1 MLGGPMAN
9 TLLEDLS
16 RPEAFPPPRPG
27 QVTVASTHASWVFLT
42 ETEAWKVKRPV
53 NLGFLDFS
61 TADRRQRCCEDEVR
75 LGRRLAPEVY
85 RGVVPIYRGAAG
97 HDFVG
102 PGPVVDHAVRMRRLS
117 DEDSA
122 AALLASGRL
131 QPDHL
136 RHLADRLRTF
146 YEGAALTPELGDAA
160 ILTANVEDNQRTLA
174 PFCGRFID
182 ESDLRSLHRWQL
194 DELETRRAAL
204 DRRIE
209 EGRIREGHG
218 DLRLEHVYFLDGS
231 PVVIDP
237 IEFNRSFRCADAA
250 LDVAFLA
257 MELEDA
263 GRGDLSACFLS
274 HFARASNDYGFY
286 PLLDLYLSYRAQVRA
301 KVACLVAAD
310 PGTPPDKARRKA
322 RDAARLLALARSYQQ
337 RAPRLSPVIVVG
349 GQIGTGKSTLA
360 EVLCRRLEL
369 PVISSD
375 ATRKHLGGIGAEQ
388 RGGPQLYSEEMTGRT
403 YDEVLRRAALVL
415 ESGRGV
421 LLDAT
426 FHDPQARAAARD
438 LARRQGRAFLM
449 IELEADDQLLRRRL
463 RERPPGLS
471 DAREEHLPALR
482 SRYQP
487 PDELPPAERLR
498 LDASQAPD
506 DLSGLVQAKL
516 RDPLPTP
523 ATGRGR

>member
-1 MLGGPMAN
+1 
-9 TLLEDLS
+9 
-16 RPEAFPPPRPG
+16 
-27 QVTVASTHASWVFLT
+27 VY
-42 ETEAWKVKRPV
+42 KR
-53 NLGFLDFS
+53 
-61 TADRRQRCCEDEVR
+61 Q
-75 LGRRLAPEVY
+75 
-85 RGVVPIYRGAAG
+85 
-97 HDFVG
+97 
-102 PGPVVDHAVRMRRLS
+102 
-117 DEDSA
+117 
-122 AALLASGRL
+122 
-131 QPDHL
+131 
-136 RHLADRLRTF
+136 
-146 YEGAALTPELGDAA
+146 
-160 ILTANVEDNQRTLA
+160 
-174 PFCGRFID
+174 
-182 ESDLRSLHRWQL
+182 
-194 DELETRRAAL
+194 
-204 DRRIE
+204 
-209 EGRIREGHG
+209 
-218 DLRLEHVYFLDGS
+218 
-231 PVVIDP
+231 
-237 IEFNRSFRCADAA
+237 
-250 LDVAFLA
+250 
-257 MELEDA
+257 
-263 GRGDLSACFLS
+263 
-274 HFARASNDYGFY
+274 
-286 PLLDLYLSYRAQVRA
+286 
-301 KVACLVAAD
+301 
-310 PGTPPDKARRKA
+310 
-322 RDAARLLALARSYQQ
+322 ALARSYQQ
-337 RAPRLSPVIVVG
+337 RAPRVSPVIVVG

-375 ATRKHLGGIGAEQ
+375 ATRKHLGGIGTEE

-426 FHDPQARAAARD
+426 FHDPQARAAARE

-516 RDPLPTP
+516 RDLLPPP